1 MFGYLSLDITCSSKL
16 TETETETNCS
26 LLGTDN
32 VRGQLSEH
40 ISAPN
45 GGYYLYISLQIKAI
59 SKFFIKGHVAALVRS
74 HINGLK
80 PFDRTIKQTTETMV
94 LAPKQ

>member
-1 MFGYLSLDITCSSKL
+1 MCSDVCPWTLSVSRSSQFFSSYALGK
-16 TETETETNCS
+16 
-26 LLGTDN
+26 LGTDN